1 MIESITVITL
11 LLSALDR
18 VPLQAIFDRDPYESR
33 RSALPGARLVKVLVV
48 YQLIRTEKLR
58 GLIRTITE
66 HTGLQA
72 VLGGTVALNTLSN
85 GVAQR
90 DVGQMVEAWMQVLQ
104 TYGPWLARMGRKFA
118 RIAVVDAS
126 LIKLSLLAYS
136 WAEYRRQ
143 TGAAKMHAVLDWA
156 RGIPQQ
162 LVVTIGKVHDLKGAA
177 PLRWARHWTY
187 IFDRA
192 YLGFDFLTT
201 LLEAGAHFVVR
212 FKAGISYRI
221 LERYAVPQAPATAG
235 FRLTSD
241 WTISLPGWEG
251 VLLRLVSYQLPDGKL
266 IRVLTD
272 RFELSA
278 VSVAQLYKERWTIEN
293 WWKWVKQMFKIKRPL
308 GESENAL
315 PVQIVSAFVTDLLLR
330 AFKHSSGFTSSLYE
344 FVSNCQELSLVPLK
358 ELTNGALRRAL
369 ETIFKLFDDISGVKR
384 PLQLAA

>member
-1 MIESITVITL
+1 MVESITVITL

-18 VPLQAIFDRDPYESR
+18 IDLQAIFDRDPYESR
-33 RSALPGARLVKVLVV
+33 RRALPGARLLKVLVV
-48 YQLIRTEKLR
+48 YQMIHTTKLR
-58 GLIRTITE
+58 GLIRTLTE
-66 HTGLQA
+66 HPGLQRA
-72 VLGGTVALNTLSN
+72 LGGTVALNTLSN
-85 GVAQR
+85 GLVQR
-90 DVGQMVEAWMQVLQ
+90 DVGQMVEAWMAVVQ
-104 TYGPWLARMGRKFA
+104 TYGPWLERMGRKFA

-136 WAEYRRQ
+136 WAEYRKRS
-143 TGAAKMHAVLDWA
+143 GAAKMHAVLEWA

-162 LVVTIGKVHDLKGAA
+162 LVVTTGKVHDLRGAA
-177 PLRWARHWTY
+177 TLQWARHWTY
-187 IFDRA
+187 IFDRG
-192 YLGFDFLTT
+192 YLGFDFLSA

-212 FKAGISYRI
+212 FKEGVGYRI
-221 LERYAVPQAPATAG
+221 LERFAVPHAPATAG

-241 WTISLPGWEG
+241 WTIRLPGWEG

-272 RFELSA
+272 RFDLSA
-278 VSVAQLYKERWTIEN
+278 LSVAQLYKERWTIEN

-308 GESENAL
+308 GNSENAL

-358 ELTNGALRRAL
+358 ELANNALRRAL
-369 ETIFKLFDDISGVKR
+369 ETIFRLFDDTKGAKSLLHL
-384 PLQLAA
+384 PT